1 MTTKDTNKDGTRTD
15 ALSGPAVS
23 FGYETNSSAQQDAGT
38 NLAYHVSSPEL
49 ILPGLKAIQ
58 SPITSRSGNLERTG
72 HRITGACTFY
82 IPSLSYIK
90 SLPEFSE
97 TTQFDELE
105 TYDKLLDMERI
116 IIGDR
121 DSASG
126 YTFDS
131 STSSSTMSV
140 NASST
145 NNKRLTV
152 KNTLGESASASTG
165 FHPSAHE
172 IDRFQFRIKR
182 SAAAGTSTAYINII
196 KLVPVVNNYNTN
208 MQWEPTS
215 GNGAPLPTSEEYVT
229 IDVPFNVK
237 VGSTTLIYIGGTG
250 YEYTLNY
257 EYPSS
262 SENQETI
269 REITGYRNSNS
280 DEAYLSNMLIGVQNT
295 GDTTV
300 TVTIDDKNSI
310 LYKEAEWRVESI
322 KDYRDE
328 YMEVKAVRVRGDRAS
343 RRRAYG

>member
-1 MTTKDTNKDGTRTD
+1 
-15 ALSGPAVS
+15 
-23 FGYETNSSAQQDAGT
+23 
-38 NLAYHVSSPEL
+38 
-49 ILPGLKAIQ
+49 
-58 SPITSRSGNLERTG
+58 
-72 HRITGACTFY
+72 
-82 IPSLSYIK
+82 
-90 SLPEFSE
+90 
-97 TTQFDELE
+97 
-105 TYDKLLDMERI
+105 
-116 IIGDR
+116 
-121 DSASG
+121 
-126 YTFDS
+126 
-131 STSSSTMSV
+131 
-140 NASST
+140 
-145 NNKRLTV
+145 
-152 KNTLGESASASTG
+152 
-165 FHPSAHE
+165 
-172 IDRFQFRIKR
+172 
-182 SAAAGTSTAYINII
+182 
-196 KLVPVVNNYNTN
+196 